1 MNDNAIFGCRSAH
14 PNMNTRLDH
23 SFYQNPDV
31 VTVARQLL
39 GKYLVTEFEGLY
51 CSGLITEVEAYRAP
65 DDKACHAYN
74 NRRTKRT
81 EIMFWQGGVAY
92 VYLCYGI
99 HHLFNVVT
107 GDADMAHAVLI
118 RAVQAK
124 EGLEIME
131 RRRGMSA
138 LKPQLSSGPG
148 VMSKAMG
155 ITTDWTGQSL
165 VDERSPIWI
174 EDRGYE
180 LSDENIGESTRIG
193 VDYAEECALW
203 PWRFYLKDSKW
214 VSRFKPPKL
223 KQSSP

>member
-1 MNDNAIFGCRSAH
+1 MH
-14 PNMNTRLDH
+14 KRLDL

-31 VTVARQLL
+31 ITVARELL
-39 GKYLVTEFEGLY
+39 GKYLVTEIDGLY

-81 EIMFWQGGVAY
+81 EIMFWPGGVAY

-118 RAVQAK
+118 RAVEAK
-124 EGLEIME
+124 DGLEVME
-131 RRRGMSA
+131 DRRRMSA
-138 LKPQLSSGPG
+138 QRPQLTAGPG

-155 ITTDWTGQSL
+155 ITTQWTGQSL
-165 VDERSPIWI
+165 VEPSSPIWV
-174 EDRGYE
+174 EDRGH
-180 LSDENIGESTRIG
+180 LVASDEIGESTRIG

-203 PWRFYLKDSKW
+203 PWRFFLNDNKW

-223 KQSSP
+223 KHTKAQSPGNVK

>member
-1 MNDNAIFGCRSAH
+1 MH
-14 PNMNTRLDH
+14 KRLDQ

-31 VTVARQLL
+31 VSVAKELL
-39 GKYLVTEFEGLY
+39 GKYLVTEIDGLY

-81 EIMFWQGGVAY
+81 EIMFWPGGVAY

-118 RAVQAK
+118 RAVEAK
-124 EGLEIME
+124 DGLEVME
-131 RRRGMSA
+131 DRRRMPA
-138 LKPQLSSGPG
+138 QRPQLTAGPG

-155 ITTDWTGQSL
+155 ITTKWTGQSL
-165 VDERSPIWI
+165 VDPESPIWV
-174 EDRGYE
+174 EDRGHQV
-180 LSDENIGESTRIG
+180 LLHQIGESTRIG

-203 PWRFYLKDSKW
+203 PWRFFLKDNKW

-223 KQSSP
+223 KGTKA

>member
-1 MNDNAIFGCRSAH
+1 MH
-14 PNMNTRLDH
+14 KRLDQ

-31 VTVARQLL
+31 VSVAKELL
-39 GKYLVTEFEGLY
+39 GKYFVTEIDGLY

-81 EIMFWQGGVAY
+81 EIMFWPGGVAY

-118 RAVQAK
+118 RAVEAK
-124 EGLEIME
+124 DGLEVME
-131 RRRGMSA
+131 DRRRMSA
-138 LKPQLSSGPG
+138 QKPQLTAGPG

-155 ITTDWTGQSL
+155 ITTQWTGQSL
-165 VDERSPIWI
+165 VEPESPIWI
-174 EDRGYE
+174 EDRGHHVAA
-180 LSDENIGESTRIG
+180 DEIGESTRIG
-193 VDYAEECALW
+193 IDYAEECALW
-203 PWRFYLKDSKW
+203 PWRFFLKDSKW

-223 KQSSP
+223 KHTKA